1 MFAYAAAIKTYLAP
15 LAALQIAQEVL
26 VQSGFQVFDPLQPGK
41 ITVCG
46 EHSAGV
52 LVTVVSIDCEGGSA
66 TVVNAF
72 SPHDAAATQQMVAA
86 VFQAIQAS

>member
-1 MFAYAAAIKTYLAP
+1 MFAYAAAIKTHIAP
-15 LAALQIAQEVL
+15 LAALQIAQQVL

-46 EHSAGV
+46 EHPAGV

-66 TVVNAF
+66 TVVNSF
-72 SPHDAAATQQMVAA
+72 SPSDAASAEQMMVA
-86 VFQAIQAS
+86 VYQTIQAS

>member
-15 LAALQIAQEVL
+15 LAALQIAQQVL
-26 VQSGFQVFDPLQPGK
+26 VQSGFQIFDPLQPGK

-46 EHSAGV
+46 EHAAGV

-66 TVVNAF
+66 TVVNSF
-72 SPHDAAATQQMVAA
+72 SPADPASAEQMMMA
-86 VFQAIQAS
+86 VYQTIQAS

>member
-1 MFAYAAAIKTYLAP
+1 VFAYAAAIKTYLAP

-66 TVVNAF
+66 TVINSF
-72 SPHDAAATQQMVAA
+72 SPGDPASAEQMMMA
-86 VFQAIQAS
+86 VYQTIQAS